1 MDNLHPLPLKSKMG
15 KWRGLPF
22 ACFILDLGRGEGGGG
37 GVLFNFILFKTVA
50 PVNVIINI

>member
-1 MDNLHPLPLKSKMG
+1 MDNLDPLPLKSKMG

-22 ACFILDLGRGEGGGG
+22 ACFILDLGRGEA

-50 PVNVIINI
+50 PVNVIIII